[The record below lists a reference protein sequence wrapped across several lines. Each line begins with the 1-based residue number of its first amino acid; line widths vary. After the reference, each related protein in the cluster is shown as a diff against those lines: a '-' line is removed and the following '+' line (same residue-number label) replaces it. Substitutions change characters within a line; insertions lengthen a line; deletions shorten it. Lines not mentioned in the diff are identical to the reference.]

1 MINQWLKKDVNLNLL
16 AERIRPFFSE
26 PDFHTALE
34 ESQNGYVIEAVSKI
48 PNLNLEIEVQVI
60 GQPNDFTVE
69 FFAGGRSGFS
79 PSMILGQ
86 LTSMLGGGYLIRRG
100 AQRRETLDALERSFW
115 KHVQMQVAD
124 LANSATTTKRL
135 YKESA
140 T

>member
-1 MINQWLKKDVNLNLL
+1 MLNQWLEKDVNLSLL
-16 AERIRPFFSE
+16 ADRIRPFFYE
-26 PDFHTALE
+26 TDFETTLKEVPD
-34 ESQNGYVIEAVSKI
+34 GWVIEAVSKI
-48 PNLNLEIEVQVI
+48 PNLNLTIEVRVI
-60 GQPNDFTVE
+60 GQPNKFSVD

-86 LTSMLGGGYLIRRG
+86 LTSMFGGGYLIRRE

-124 LANSATTTKRL
+124 LASSATKTKRL
-135 YKESA
+135 DEDSS